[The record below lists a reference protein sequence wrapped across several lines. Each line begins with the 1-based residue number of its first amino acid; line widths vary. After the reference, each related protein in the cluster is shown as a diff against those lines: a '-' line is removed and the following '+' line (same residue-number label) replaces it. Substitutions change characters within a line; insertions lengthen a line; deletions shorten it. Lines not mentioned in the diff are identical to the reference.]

1 MNTRRIR
8 CAGLPATATVTVL
21 VVAGPAPSATA
32 AGALASCLGH
42 RWTGNAGVI
51 NVRAIPNGSVNP
63 RFSRSGSIFTLD
75 ITHTDTQGRVSHS
88 VPNGCLVP

>member
-1 MNTRRIR
+1 M
-8 CAGLPATATVTVL
+8 
-21 VVAGPAPSATA
+21 
-32 AGALASCLGH
+32 
-42 RWTGNAGVI
+42 I
-51 NVRAIPNGSVNP
+51 NVRTIPNGSVNP